1 MPPVMFTIVGNPS
14 DLTISQC
21 TFCAH
26 RSPDASRCRAYPGG
40 IPLEIITNEHDHTES
55 FPGDHGILYK
65 PVELAYR
72 KKVPA

>member
-1 MPPVMFTIVGNPS
+1 MFTIVGNPT
-14 DLTISQC
+14 DMTISQC

-26 RSPDASRCRAYPGG
+26 RSPDATNCRAFPEG
-40 IPLEIITNEHDHTES
+40 IPVEIITNEHDHTVK
-55 FPGDHGILYK
+55 FHGDNGILYK